1 MAVDMWKF
9 LMVVW
14 MSLNSNLAFAA
25 GGGMSQIGLLWALPF
40 AGVLLSIAL
49 FPLIAPQFWHHHF
62 GKVAAAWSAAFLI
75 PAMAYFG
82 LNEVLNV
89 VAHALLA
96 EYIPFIVLIASLF
109 IISGGIYVR
118 GNLHGSPEVNVAF
131 LFVGAVLASVMGT
144 TGASMLLI
152 RPLLRAND
160 NRQHKVHVVVFF
172 IFLVANIGG
181 SLTPLGDPPL
191 FLGFLK
197 GVPFLW
203 TLQYIFL
210 ETCLSTAILLGLF
223 YMIDR
228 YYYHKREERLPE
240 IMDPTPDTYG
250 IGFDGKLNFVWLLG
264 AIFFVLLSGLWKS
277 DVSFNVLGTGVGLPG
292 LVRDAGLVMMAWL
305 SWMTT
310 TQSIRIKNQFHFDP
324 VFEVAKLFVAIFITI
339 APVIAML
346 QAGVDGPF
354 VQLVHLVHD
363 ASGAPI
369 DSHYFWAT
377 GLLSGFLDN
386 APTYLVF
393 FNLAGGDVARLTT
406 DYASTLAAISA
417 GSVFMGALSYIGNA
431 PNFMVKSIAE
441 HSGLKMPSFFGYM
454 AWSFGILV
462 PLFALLTVLFFKPI

>member
-89 VAHALLA
+89 VTHALLA

-277 DVSFNVLGTGVGLPG
+277 DVSFNVLGTAVGLPG

-462 PLFALLTVLFFKPI
+462 PLFVLLTVLFFKPI